1 MKKVFLA
8 VVLLFSVAMNAK
20 VWNVRTTCG
29 VVGSINMADNAT
41 MQQIAAAVATYNFN
55 HCGVYPSKVTIN
67 VSTN

>member
-8 VVLLFSVAMNAK
+8 VILLFSLTMSAK

-41 MQQIAAAVATYNFN
+41 MQQIADAVATYNFN
-55 HCGVYPSKVTIN
+55 HCGVYPSKVTIT
-67 VSTN
+67 VSTT